1 MDGFNSGKDN
11 DVDNQI
17 NRQNLMKEYII
28 PETIQISN
36 DGILKFIFNEK
47 IKVIEDPIHLLQKE
61 RIL

>member
-1 MDGFNSGKDN
+1 MDGFNSGKDD